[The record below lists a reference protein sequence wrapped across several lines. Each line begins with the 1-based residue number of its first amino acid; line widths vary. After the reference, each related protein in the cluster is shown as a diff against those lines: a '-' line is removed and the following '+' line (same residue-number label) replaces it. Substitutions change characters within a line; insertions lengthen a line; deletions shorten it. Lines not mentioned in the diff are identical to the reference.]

1 MSDDNDPDHSKVKA
15 LEDKIKT
22 LRPQNDDFSEKG
34 AEEKLKRADDANDGI
49 RAGVE
54 LVVPAAL
61 GCFFG
66 LQLDKW
72 LDTAP
77 LFLIILLL
85 LGISAGFM
93 NVYRITQS
101 LDKPKDKTQDKSQ
114 DESGEKSAQ
123 KQEDNKN

>member
-1 MSDDNDPDHSKVKA
+1 MSDDNDLDHSKVKA

-72 LDTAP
+72 LGTAP

-93 NVYRITQS
+93 NVYRIAQS
-101 LDKPKDKTQDKSQ
+101 LDKPQDKARGQ
-114 DESGEKSAQ
+114 SAQ
-123 KQEDNKN
+123 KQDDDKK